1 MDEKCKKVLAADIGG
16 TKSNLGLYLRK
27 SGPESGDK
35 GGRGSVSVELL
46 AEARYE
52 NSEYA
57 SFDEI
62 LSDFLKEH
70 LKGASSTICCATF
83 GVAATIEENRCTM
96 TNLAW
101 KIDAEAL
108 KAAFGFHRC
117 ALINDL
123 VALGWGVTGLSDKD
137 LHPLQTPPQVQ
148 TPRDGPRAL
157 LAAGTGL
164 GEAILIGSGPGNAPP
179 FTPLATEGGHTDF
192 APTDTVQVELL
203 GFLCEKYGHV
213 SYERVLSGS
222 ALKDIF
228 YFFVQ
233 RRGGK
238 ADVGIEARFVTEA
251 PGAVITEQGQLD
263 SGDRDCQDALDLFV
277 SVYGAEAGNLALKCL
292 ATGGVYIGG
301 GIAPKILPAL
311 DGRGVGKTGF
321 IESFTAKGRFAEFMR
336 TLPVQVILNDKTA
349 LLGAALHAATALG
362 SSR

>member
-1 MDEKCKKVLAADIGG
+1 MDEKCKKVLAADVGG

-27 SGPESGDK
+27 SEPMSGDK
-35 GGRGSVSVELL
+35 DGRGSVSVELL

-62 LSDFLKEH
+62 LSEFLKEH

-83 GVAATIEENRCTM
+83 GVAATIQDNRCTM

-101 KIDAEAL
+101 KMDAEVL
-108 KAAFGFHRC
+108 KAAFGFHKC

-123 VALGWGVTGLSDKD
+123 VALGWGVTGLCEKD
-137 LHPLQTPPQVQ
+137 LHPLQTPTEVQ

-164 GEAILIGSGPGNAPP
+164 GEAILIGSDTGDSIP

-192 APTDTVQVELL
+192 APTDSLQVELL

-233 RRGGK
+233 RRGGE
-238 ADVGIEARFVTEA
+238 ADAGIEARFATEA
-251 PGAVITEQGQLD
+251 PGAVITEQGLMD
-263 SGDRDCQDALDLFV
+263 AGDRDCRDALDLFV

-311 DGRGVGKTGF
+311 EGRGDGTNGF
-321 IESFTAKGRFAEFMR
+321 IDSFVAKGRFEGFMR
-336 TLPVQVILNDKTA
+336 TLPVQVILNDKAA
-349 LLGAALHAATALG
+349 LLGAALHAANASG

>member
-1 MDEKCKKVLAADIGG
+1 MDEKCRKVLAADVGG

-27 SGPESGDK
+27 SEDK
-35 GGRGSVSVELL
+35 GGRAAVSVELL

-62 LSDFLKEH
+62 LREFLKEH

-83 GVAATIEENRCTM
+83 GVAATVQKNRCTM

-101 KIDAEAL
+101 KIDAEEL
-108 KAAFGFHRC
+108 AASFGFHRC

-123 VALGWGVTGLSDKD
+123 VALGWGVTGLGEED
-137 LHPLQTPPQVQ
+137 LHPLQTSQNQ
-148 TPRDGPRAL
+148 TPKEGPRAL

-164 GEAILIGSGPGNAPP
+164 GEAILIGSDSEGFA
-179 FTPLATEGGHTDF
+179 PLATEGGHTDF
-192 APTDTVQVELL
+192 APTDSVQVELL
-203 GFLCEKYGHV
+203 GFLSEKYGHV

-233 RRGGK
+233 RRGGE
-238 ADVGIEARFVTEA
+238 ADAEIEARFATEA

-263 SGDRDCQDALDLFV
+263 AGDRDCKDALDLFV

-301 GIAPKILPAL
+301 GIAPKILSAL
-311 DGRGVGKTGF
+311 EGAVDGIDGF
-321 IESFTAKGRFAEFMR
+321 IESFVAKGRFEEFMR
-336 TLPVQVILNDKTA
+336 TLPVVVILNDKTA
-349 LLGAALHAATALG
+349 LLGAAIHAATALG
-362 SSR
+362 SNR